1 MSLRFLAD
9 HCVPNSITN
18 SLKEVGHEV
27 IRLGDCLPV
36 NSADPE
42 VIAKAQ
48 EIDSILMSLN
58 GDFADIVAYPPAGY
72 KGIAA
77 LQVRN
82 HPETIP
88 AIVGLLK
95 DYTAAHPTPDHYK
108 GRLLIVESHR
118 IRIRL

>member
-9 HCVPNSITN
+9 HCVPNSVMKA
-18 SLKEVGHEV
+18 LMEAGHEV
-27 IRLGDCLPV
+27 VRLGDCLPV

-48 EIDSILMSLN
+48 EINSILISLD

-72 KGIAA
+72 KGIVA

-82 HPETIP
+82 HPESIP

-95 DYTAAHPTPDHYK
+95 DYMAAHPTPYHYK
-108 GRLLIVESHR
+108 GRLLLVESHR

>member
-9 HCVPNSITN
+9 HCVPNSVMKAIR
-18 SLKEVGHEV
+18 EAGHEV
-27 IRLGDCLPV
+27 VRLGDCLPV

-48 EIDSILMSLN
+48 EIDSILISLN
-58 GDFADIVAYPPAGY
+58 GDFADIVVYPPADY
-72 KGIAA
+72 KGIVA

-82 HPETIP
+82 HPESIP
-88 AIVGLLK
+88 AIVKLLT
-95 DYTAAHPTPDHYK
+95 DYMTAHSTLDHYK
-108 GRLLIVESHR
+108 GRLLVVESHR